1 VGYADPK
8 TLGSRVALG
17 TDGMDA
23 DLLAEARVAH
33 LRAREAYGPAGGI
46 DAVALLANS
55 LSPGRSSRS
64 RSERPSD
71 WIVLDYDPPT
81 PLSAA
86 NLAGHVLFGLGVR
99 HVRDVVV
106 NGEIVVRGRK
116 SVRVDAAR
124 IRARSREEAAR
135 LWRRMA

>member
-1 VGYADPK
+1 
-8 TLGSRVALG
+8 
-17 TDGMDA
+17 MDA
-23 DLLAEARVAH
+23 DMFAEARAAH

-55 LSPGRSSRS
+55 GRLADLALGA
-64 RSERPSD
+64 RPSD

-81 PLSAA
+81 PLVAA
-86 NLAGHVLFGLGVR
+86 NLAGHVLFGMGAR
-99 HVRDVVV
+99 HVRDVVASGKV
-106 NGEIVVRGRK
+106 VVRGRK

-135 LWRRMA
+135 LWKRMV